1 VSATKILWG
10 QILAVFALALA
21 GVWAATQW
29 TAATLGYQQELGP
42 AWFTAFGHPVYPPY
56 SIFWWWFSYEAYAPR
71 IFETGGMIAASGGL
85 IAVVVAIAMSV
96 WRARE
101 ARTSATYGSARWAKH
116 LSDELIRLE
125 PQHDEA
131 ENGQ

>member
-1 VSATKILWG
+1 MSATKILWG

-56 SIFWWWFSYEAYAPR
+56 SIFWWFSYEAYAPR